1 MRTYTI
7 VAALSLGL
15 IAALA
20 FWQSGRLLAPLR
32 TLRDTTN
39 EIKATDLSQ
48 RIPVTGNDDLTALSV
63 TFNDMLDRLEAS
75 FTTQREFLDDAGH
88 ELKTPITVL
97 RGHLELLDE
106 GSPEDVEETRV
117 LLLDEVDRMA
127 RLVNDLILLA
137 KSNRPDFLAR
147 DDHQPRAAHGN
158 GAGQSERTRSAC
170 SGNRTGAGG
179 GAVFVDEQR
188 LTQALLALADNAV
201 KHTRDG
207 DVVAIGSS
215 YDDDA
220 VRLWVRDSG
229 EGVPAA
235 DREVIFETIR
245 PQSGPG
251 RRRGVRA
258 RVVDRPGD
266 RRGARRDRSRRG
278 RHASRI
284 AVRHHAADGQH
295 ASARSKGRTDGPHPD
310 HRGRC
315 L

>member
-1 MRTYTI
+1 MLPVRNRQTSGALVVSINLDEVHQELNTTMRTYTI

-147 DDHQPRAAHGN
+147 AATARAAHGN
-158 GAGQSERTRSAC
+158 GAGQSERTRSA
-170 SGNRTGAGG
+170 SVGIGRDGG

-201 KHTRDG
+201 STPG
-207 DVVAIGSS
+207 TATWW
-215 YDDDA
+215 
-220 VRLWVRDSG
+220 RL
-229 EGVPAA
+229 
-235 DREVIFETIR
+235 
-245 PQSGPG
+245 
-251 RRRGVRA
+251 
-258 RVVDRPGD
+258 
-266 RRGARRDRSRRG
+266 ARRTTMTRCACG
-278 RHASRI
+278 CVTPAK
-284 AVRHHAADGQH
+284 GCLLWT
-295 ASARSKGRTDGPHPD
+295 AR
-310 HRGRC
+310 
-315 L
+315 